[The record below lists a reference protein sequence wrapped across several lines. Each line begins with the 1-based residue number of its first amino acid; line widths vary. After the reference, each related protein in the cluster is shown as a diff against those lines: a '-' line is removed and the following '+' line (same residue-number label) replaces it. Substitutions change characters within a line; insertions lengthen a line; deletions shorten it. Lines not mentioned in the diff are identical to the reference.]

1 MSRPLSTYD
10 VYKALSDSTRRQIL
24 TLLNTG
30 SMSAAEIFESVTVS
44 QSACSQH
51 LKILR
56 DVGLVTQVQQ
66 SRTRIYKL
74 CPEPLEEV
82 RKWTSQFENFVNDR
96 MGLLEQEMELDDS

>member
-10 VYKALSDSTRRQIL
+10 VYKALSDATRRHIL
-24 TLLNTG
+24 SLLNEG
-30 SMSAAEIFESVTVS
+30 NLSAAEIFEQVSVS

-74 CPEPLEEV
+74 TPEPLEEV
-82 RKWTSQFENFVNDR
+82 RQWTSQFDIFVNDR
-96 MGLLEQEMELDDS
+96 MNLLEQEMDMDD